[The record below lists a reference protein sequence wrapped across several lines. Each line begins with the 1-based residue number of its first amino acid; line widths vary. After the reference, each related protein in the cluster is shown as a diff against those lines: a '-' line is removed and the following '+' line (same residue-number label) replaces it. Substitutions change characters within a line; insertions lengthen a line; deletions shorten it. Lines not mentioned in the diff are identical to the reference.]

1 MYWTSEDI
9 KDIPTTQNLHSVD
22 FNTKVTIYLLQEI
35 DVFFFCGALP
45 YTIITSAHQCPQKI
59 YLDFKGFFGPGR
71 TTGLGTHE
79 Q

>member
-9 KDIPTTQNLHSVD
+9 KNIPTTQNSHSVD
-22 FNTKVTIYLLQEI
+22 FNTKVIIYLFQEN
-35 DVFFFCGALP
+35 DVFFSCGALP
-45 YTIITSAHQCPQKI
+45 YTTITSAHQCPQI

-71 TTGLGTHE
+71 TTVLGTHE